1 MRQLATYFLL
11 LLLMQSTAQAQRIN
25 FKPYVQDETIDL
37 VVVENPL
44 GLNFNNKQGIIVTND
59 PNPVTVEITDF
70 ATVVIEI
77 DAPLD
82 YDLTLE
88 FTLPTYM
95 SLGGA
100 DTGVFVPLQINY
112 AYNNTGESS
121 DAARRATA
129 VQVPTLFNVVTL
141 PVRRRQAG
149 GPPGP
154 PPTPDHAGYTRPRGK
169 VYVYIYGTL
178 GTAPANAS
186 AGNYAAEIQLNVN
199 YADNSF

>member
-1 MRQLATYFLL
+1 MQQLTIYLL
-11 LLLMQSTAQAQRIN
+11 LSLLLPTAAAAQRIN
-25 FKPYVQDETIDL
+25 FKPFVQDESIDL
-37 VVVENPL
+37 MVVENPM
-44 GLNFNNKQGIIVTND
+44 GLNFNNKQSVIVTND
-59 PNPVTVEITDF
+59 PNPVTIEITDF

-88 FTLPTYM
+88 LTLPTYM

-112 AYNNTGESS
+112 AYNNTGETS
-121 DAARRATA
+121 DAARRASA

-154 PPTPDHAGYTRPRGK
+154 PPTPDYAGYTRPRGK
-169 VYVYIYGTL
+169 VYIYIYGSL

-186 AGNYAAEIQLNVN
+186 AGNYAAEVQLNVN